1 MGGSAFLRAALDRYW
16 ELREREGRVYE
27 LRRQLEEVLASEGP
41 RASLSDLR
49 EALALLLYYGTSLDV
64 RDIAALRRAQVEAV
78 EMGRYRI
85 SQARRAGPP
94 LVTVLPPEPSTV
106 LRQLLTRE
114 TGDVLLHEDD
124 GRPWSEADVSDLVQR
139 HASGLL
145 LGDAATEPTFFDHPV
160 VLPTPTR
167 VGAHPRYSGKGIV
180 IAFIDSGFCAHPDL
194 VTPRNR
200 IRRYVDLTGLE
211 RGLTTAHDDAWHGT
225 MTTVACAGN
234 GYLSNGLYRGIA
246 REAELVLLAVGREG
260 HIRETDVVLALEW
273 LLEHHATHGIRVV
286 NISLGGEAADSY
298 RDSAVDEAAEL
309 LVQAGVVV
317 VAAAGNDPLR
327 PSLPPANAPSVVTVG
342 GLVDKNVAHEMAF
355 APYRSQYGMTRD
367 GLTKPELCAPGAL
380 VAAPI
385 LPGTPMF
392 DKARTLYFG
401 RALTEAE
408 LRTALAS
415 RPELGIDPAS
425 LDDAGLRTRLEQEIR
440 DLKLVGP
447 HYQHVDGTSFAAPI
461 VTSVVAQMLEACPT
475 LTPRAVRDMLIA
487 TARPLPHIPRERQG
501 YGLVQPLAAVQAAES
516 PTLPVHARRFEEPR
530 VEGRKVT
537 FHYPADA
544 GRVAVSGTFNQWD
557 RQGLPLQRGEAGR
570 WEATVELPFPGRHLY
585 KFIVDGQYWVEDE
598 ANPRTEP
605 DSYGGTN
612 SVFATAEHAFADELA
627 SRVFDDLHSDKPPEE
642 KALAR
647 SSLDFALSLPN
658 AAANTAVEAY
668 YRRCLEAAV
677 ARLGQPGPPSG
688 IEILQL
694 YNCGV
699 VIRTAGLALGIDVVT
714 GRHVWGVNW
723 PIADELVRGLAE
735 HLDLLLV
742 TQRLPDHLD
751 LDVVRAVGSAGGTVV
766 VPEEVRTTLA
776 GQVTGMAAGAVRT
789 IALPG
794 GEIEVRAHRAV
805 HRRDPER
812 VAQRAYEVRL
822 GGATVL
828 HLGDHDHTQFADRTQ
843 DPDVLFAAL
852 GRSGTSLAAGTAI
865 ERLAEALH
873 PRLLVP
879 THVAELGQ
887 PDYGGEDGYDAVA
900 AWLAPLKVPFR
911 ILTWGEWARWP

>member
-1 MGGSAFLRAALDRYW
+1 
-16 ELREREGRVYE
+16 
-27 LRRQLEEVLASEGP
+27 
-41 RASLSDLR
+41 
-49 EALALLLYYGTSLDV
+49 
-64 RDIAALRRAQVEAV
+64 
-78 EMGRYRI
+78 
-85 SQARRAGPP
+85 
-94 LVTVLPPEPSTV
+94 
-106 LRQLLTRE
+106 
-114 TGDVLLHEDD
+114 
-124 GRPWSEADVSDLVQR
+124 
-139 HASGLL
+139 
-145 LGDAATEPTFFDHPV
+145 
-160 VLPTPTR
+160 
-167 VGAHPRYSGKGIV
+167 
-180 IAFIDSGFCAHPDL
+180 
-194 VTPRNR
+194 
-200 IRRYVDLTGLE
+200 
-211 RGLTTAHDDAWHGT
+211 
-225 MTTVACAGN
+225 
-234 GYLSNGLYRGIA
+234 
-246 REAELVLLAVGREG
+246 
-260 HIRETDVVLALEW
+260 
-273 LLEHHATHGIRVV
+273 
-286 NISLGGEAADSY
+286 
-298 RDSAVDEAAEL
+298 
-309 LVQAGVVV
+309 
-317 VAAAGNDPLR
+317 
-327 PSLPPANAPSVVTVG
+327 
-342 GLVDKNVAHEMAF
+342 
-355 APYRSQYGMTRD
+355 MTRD

-401 RALTEAE
+401 RALTETE

-475 LTPRAVRDMLIA
+475 LTPRAVRDVLIA

-699 VIRTAGLALGIDVVT
+699 VIRTAGLAVGIDVVT

-789 IALPG
+789 IALPAARSRYARTARYTVATRSEWLSARTKCASAG
-794 GEIEVRAHRAV
+794 PPCCTSATTTTRSSPTARRIPTSFSPRSDGRARAWPRA
-805 HRRDPER
+805 RRSSAWRRPCIRGCSSPPMSRSLGSRTTVER
-812 VAQRAYEVRL
+812 T
-822 GGATVL
+822 ATTRWRPGSL
-828 HLGDHDHTQFADRTQ
+828 
-843 DPDVLFAAL
+843 PS
-852 GRSGTSLAAGTAI
+852 RSLSGS
-865 ERLAEALH
+865 
-873 PRLLVP
+873 
-879 THVAELGQ
+879 
-887 PDYGGEDGYDAVA
+887 
-900 AWLAPLKVPFR
+900 
-911 ILTWGEWARWP
+911 